1 MMDVSN
7 YQRVLRKSNLVV
19 DLVQRVE
26 KDNSS
31 VSKGPFV
38 L

>member
-7 YQRVLRKSNLVV
+7 YERVLRKSNLVMG
-19 DLVQRVE
+19 LVQRVE
-26 KDNSS
+26 EDNSS

>member
-7 YQRVLRKSNLVV
+7 YERVLRKSNLVV
-19 DLVQRVE
+19 GLVQALE
-26 KDNSS
+26 KDKCS

-38 L
+38 F